1 MALSVALLDEPQS
14 VRAPARSR
22 ALWVSWVAAARRGDH
37 DAFASLHGHFG
48 KLVHALV
55 IARVPARDAAD
66 LVQDVFLQV
75 FQKLSQLED
84 DQAFPA
90 WLSQLAR
97 NRAARHLRDAR
108 VEAPLDEAAPLAA
121 PDRSGAPD
129 ARKVLAAIQAL
140 PEAYAETLAMRLI
153 EGMTGPEIAER
164 TGLTPGSVRVNLHRG
179 MAQLRE
185 KLGLPPT
192 GEALSDE

>member
-1 MALSVALLDEPQS
+1 MS
-14 VRAPARSR
+14 APWLPWLAD
-22 ALWVSWVAAARRGDH
+22 VRRGDH
-37 DAFASLHGHFG
+37 DAFKSLHAHFG
-48 KLVHALV
+48 KLVHAIV
-55 IARVPARDAAD
+55 IARVPAADAAD
-66 LVQDVFLQV
+66 LVQDVFLTV
-75 FQKLSQLED
+75 FQKLTQLED

-97 NRAARHLRDAR
+97 SRVARHLRDR
-108 VEAPLDEAAPLAA
+108 KPTDELTDDAPVAA
-121 PDRSGAPD
+121 PDRSSSPD
-129 ARKVLAAIQAL
+129 AKKVLAAIHAL

-185 KLGLPPT
+185 KLGLPARPAE
-192 GEALSDE
+192 GGSDED